1 VLERIARIGDT
12 RSECPTGQRRSLMR
26 MAFGI
31 PLGLL
36 ITFLG
41 MLLPTH
47 HRPIANLLMPLGM
60 TIVVGTTALF
70 FLALFR
76 LL

>member
-1 VLERIARIGDT
+1 MPLA
-12 RSECPTGQRRSLMR
+12 S
-26 MAFGI
+26 GI

-41 MLLPTH
+41 MLIPNH

-60 TIVVGTTALF
+60 TITIGTAALF
-70 FLALFR
+70 FMAIFK

>member
-1 VLERIARIGDT
+1 MPLA
-12 RSECPTGQRRSLMR
+12 S
-26 MAFGI
+26 GI

-41 MLLPTH
+41 MLIPTH
-47 HRPIANLLMPLGM
+47 HRPIANFLMPLGM
-60 TIVVGTTALF
+60 TITIGTAALF
-70 FLALFR
+70 FMAIFK